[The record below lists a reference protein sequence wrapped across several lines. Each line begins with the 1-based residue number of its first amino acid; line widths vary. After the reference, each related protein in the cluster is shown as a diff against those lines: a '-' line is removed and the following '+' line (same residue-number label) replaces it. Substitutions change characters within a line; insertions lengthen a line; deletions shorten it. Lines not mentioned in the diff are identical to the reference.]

1 MSEAAGPQ
9 CEGPS
14 VPVRCLLL
22 CLSAPAAFILSV
34 PWHTSGGAGSR
45 EGLLGARRCARLHEG
60 CRAGKRSP
68 QAETQ
73 RPDHP
78 LVCGHIASR
87 VWNLAPNAQRAFIV
101 HQQYAVQGE
110 GHRIQSPCMAAVS
123 GNCQVPGICLGL
135 SIPSSVLFHRPL
147 HWGGTAGRKAATP
160 QGFQLPAGPALAG
173 EHITKLHGALFALT
187 CPVCLTGLE

>member
-1 MSEAAGPQ
+1 M
-9 CEGPS
+9 
-14 VPVRCLLL
+14 PVRCLLL

-45 EGLLGARRCARLHEG
+45 EGLLGARRCAWLHEG

-147 HWGGTAGRKAATP
+147 HWGGGTAGRKAATP